1 MNMQPR
7 IGALLLCFA
16 FSASAFA
23 QEIVNPAFD
32 VSRFAEAGGKIA
44 RSVKSGAVHVEWKDG
59 GKAIEYEREGKR
71 VRFDIADSEKQAD
84 PKTASNA
91 ASPHRAAPHHARW
104 SGMPARAQQFKTALS
119 PDKKFMAMHLDRNLW
134 LVELEAHREFAV
146 TTDGSERSRVH
157 YASANWTYGEELD
170 QGTAMWWS
178 LDGRKIAFYR
188 FDESAVVDYYL
199 AMEQTN
205 LQSRLSSVPYNKT
218 GTPNP
223 VVDLLVY
230 DLDKQAT
237 VKIDARDG
245 KPFDNFTT
253 GHYLYGV
260 SWSEDSKDLLFHR
273 TNRRQNV
280 MEWCAADP
288 ATGKCRVV
296 VHEEWPASWTE
307 NSPPRQFLSDGKRFI
322 WTSERTGWKN
332 FYLYDLSGKL
342 LVELTN
348 HDFEV
353 AQIVRIDENEGK
365 LFYMARDGDN
375 PMKLQFHRV
384 GLDGKNDRRL
394 TNPAFHHTVDLAPD
408 GRHFVDIRERHDIP
422 PSSHL
427 MDVEGKEISEL
438 AKGDMTEF
446 EKSSLRRV
454 ELLKFKAAD
463 GATDLY
469 GMLHVPSNL
478 DPKKKYPLL
487 VSVYAGPDTVGAH
500 ETYQHPNPLTE
511 CGFLVASF
519 DSRTASGR
527 GKRFKDDIY
536 LKLGRVDADDQAA
549 GVKSLAD
556 RGYVDLARVGIFG
569 TSYGGTMSAMCLLRY
584 PEVFHAACAC
594 AAVTDFRNY
603 DTIYT
608 ERYMWLPQE
617 NQAGYDAA
625 RIMSYAGNLKGR
637 LMIFYGTDDD
647 NVHPANSL
655 QLIQALQQA
664 GKSFEVQVGPD
675 RGHEALDFNRM
686 MEFFVGSL
694 TKK

>member
-1 MNMQPR
+1 
-7 IGALLLCFA
+7 
-16 FSASAFA
+16 
-23 QEIVNPAFD
+23 
-32 VSRFAEAGGKIA
+32 
-44 RSVKSGAVHVEWKDG
+44 
-59 GKAIEYEREGKR
+59 
-71 VRFDIADSEKQAD
+71 
-84 PKTASNA
+84 
-91 ASPHRAAPHHARW
+91 
-104 SGMPARAQQFKTALS
+104 
-119 PDKKFMAMHLDRNLW
+119 
-134 LVELEAHREFAV
+134 
-146 TTDGSERSRVH
+146 
-157 YASANWTYGEELD
+157 
-170 QGTAMWWS
+170 
-178 LDGRKIAFYR
+178 
-188 FDESAVVDYYL
+188 
-199 AMEQTN
+199 MEQTN